1 MFATINAQ
9 KEHKR
14 SKNLLIGCLLLG
26 LAAIPDAMV
35 VPVLHDLTV
44 VKFGVS
50 EGVAHYF
57 MAVNLLGAVLAI
69 GVLAVLKRRFSSSTL
84 FIAATIISSIMMAC
98 MAMADSWG
106 LFLAIR
112 CLEGGADILLLSI
125 PFRLIAGAGN
135 KDRYAGRIGGGFT
148 AMMIALAIGAGL
160 GGALGGESAE
170 SVLWAGSLIM
180 VVLALI
186 AANVRSIID
195 KMPPSP
201 LPAANRCPLIPR
213 EWVGA
218 GFYAIDRALA
228 ALVSTSLPILLASG
242 FNVPKVTLAVALVG
256 MFLSLAAFSAPAG
269 LLADRYGG
277 GRVRLVASLMCG
289 LSLAGLGLM
298 AWLPP
303 EIILLPSL
311 LMYGV
316 GASGLMPSAFS
327 VAVRQDAS
335 NLVFSSLQTAGQAG
349 FAIGVL
355 GGGLLIT
362 TISLPADLMFSRMFP
377 IAGVIF
383 IALNCLLL
391 FALGNMAKR
400 QCSEV

>member
-1 MFATINAQ
+1 MFATINV
-9 KEHKR
+9 KTKHNR
-14 SKNLLIGCLLLG
+14 SKHPLVVGCLLLG

-44 VKFGVS
+44 GRFGVS

-57 MAVNLLGAVLAI
+57 MAVNLLGALLAI
-69 GVLAVLKRRFSSSTL
+69 GVLALLKRRFSSSTL
-84 FIAATIISSIMMAC
+84 FISAAIISAILMAS
-98 MAMADSWG
+98 MAVVDSWE

-135 KDRYAGRIGGGFT
+135 QDRYAGRIGGGFT
-148 AMMIALAIGAGL
+148 AMMVSLAIGVGT
-160 GGALGGESAE
+160 GGAIGKESAE
-170 SVLWAGSLIM
+170 AVLWAGAGIM
-180 VVLALI
+180 VVLTLI
-186 AANVRSIID
+186 AVNVRQVVD
-195 KMPPSP
+195 KTPPSP
-201 LPAANRCPLIPR
+201 FPAAHRCPLIPR

-218 GFYAIDRALA
+218 GFYALDRGLA

-242 FNVPKVTLAVALVG
+242 FNIPKITLAVALAG
-256 MFLSLAAFSAPAG
+256 MFLSLAAFSAPVG
-269 LLADRYGG
+269 ILADRYGG
-277 GRVRLVASLMCG
+277 GRVRLVSSIMCG
-289 LSLAGLGLM
+289 VALAGLGLM

-349 FAIGVL
+349 YTIGVL
-355 GGGLLIT
+355 GGGLLIY
-362 TISLPADLMFSRMFP
+362 TISLPADLMLSRMFP
-377 IAGVIF
+377 IAGVSF

-391 FALGNMAKR
+391 YALRNMAKR
-400 QCSEV
+400 